1 MPRESKADTK
11 ARAAEILSLLKK
23 HYPRADCSLDY
34 DSPLQLLVATMLAAQ
49 CTDERVNKVTPTL
62 FETYPDARALAEAP
76 LEELQEAIRST
87 GFYRNKAKNIKAAAR
102 QIVDEHGGE
111 VPAEMAQLVALPGV
125 ARKTANVVLGTA
137 FGHND
142 GIVVDTHVTRLSN
155 RLKLTSHKTNQGD
168 KIEKDLMALIP
179 QEDWTFF
186 AHALVHHGR
195 AICKARKP
203 DCDACPLA
211 PHCPSAGK
219 V

>member
-1 MPRESKADTK
+1 MPRESKASKTER
-11 ARAAEILSLLKK
+11 ARKILAVLKK
-23 HYPRADCSLDY
+23 HYADADCSLDY
-34 DSPLQLLVATMLAAQ
+34 ENPLQLLVATILAAQ
-49 CTDERVNKVTPTL
+49 CTDERVNMVTPAL
-62 FETYPDARALAEAP
+62 FEQYPDAAAFANADP
-76 LEELQEAIRST
+76 QELQEAIRST
-87 GFYRNKAKNIKAAAR
+87 GFYRNKTKSIIGAAR
-102 QIVDEHGGE
+102 RLVDEHGGE
-111 VPAEMAQLVALPGV
+111 VPADMDALLALPGV

-142 GIVVDTHVTRLSN
+142 GVVVDTHVTRLSN

-168 KIEKDLMALIP
+168 KIEKDLMAVIP

-195 AICKARKP
+195 AICTARKP
-203 DCDACPLA
+203 DCPNCPLA